1 MLNVMSVSATDVL
14 NSGGSYS
21 VQIAATEVGEGG
33 EPGSFLRGAISAL
46 SWDAAKSDIT
56 SATLTAYAMMD
67 IACYIASEQGR
78 WSKCGLYDPLPAFLE
93 LEELA
98 NSLLKPIEKKNRPA
112 FLFRK
117 AIGDKIRE
125 LKVLVRARS
134 SSE

>member
-21 VQIAATEVGEGG
+21 VLITTPEADEGG

-46 SWDAAKSDIT
+46 SQDAAKANIT
-56 SATLTAYAMMD
+56 NATLTAYAMMD
-67 IACYIASEQGR
+67 IACHIAGGQGR

-117 AIGDKIRE
+117 AISDKIRE
-125 LKVLVRARS
+125 LKLLVRAKS